1 MTIQTDDRRGFIRVP
16 LDTRAE
22 VLVQGQTF
30 RAGEE
35 IDLSMSGV
43 RLSVSGAPPAP
54 GSACRVRIQL
64 PTAGDRVVIEAEGT
78 VIRSVPGSLAIE
90 FTDLDPDSYFHLK
103 NLILNNASDPEQ
115 AEQEFTSH
123 WGIRPARP

>member
-1 MTIQTDDRRGFIRVP
+1 MTIQTDDRRGFIRVH
-16 LDTRAE
+16 LDTSAE
-22 VLVQGQTF
+22 VLAQGQAF
-30 RAGEE
+30 QAGKG

-43 RLSVSGAPPAP
+43 RLPISGPSPAP
-54 GSACRVRIQL
+54 GSSCRVRILL
-64 PTAGDRVVIEAEGT
+64 PAAGDRVVIEATGT
-78 VIRSVPGSLAIE
+78 VIRSATDSLAIE
-90 FTDLDPDSYFHLK
+90 FIELDPDGYFHLK